1 MSKIIETDIVIIG
14 AGPVGLFTVFEAGLL
29 GLNCHLIDNL
39 DKVGG
44 QCIEL
49 YPEKPIY
56 DIPGVANQTG
66 KEHVD
71 ALLEQIKPFDYQTHL
86 NQRVDLLEELP
97 DNYWKVITSEK
108 IEFKAKN
115 VFIAAGAGAFEP
127 RKPPVEEPDK
137 FLANGVDYSCLLY
150 TSDAADD

>member
-29 GLNCHLIDNL
+29 GLDCHLIDNL

-66 KEHVD
+66 KEH
-71 ALLEQIKPFDYQTHL
+71 I
-86 NQRVDLLEELP
+86 
-97 DNYWKVITSEK
+97 
-108 IEFKAKN
+108 
-115 VFIAAGAGAFEP
+115 
-127 RKPPVEEPDK
+127 
-137 FLANGVDYSCLLY
+137 CLLY
-150 TSDAADD
+150 TSPSPRDRSLSRMPSSA